1 MAQTTALSERVL
13 DALGFVGTL
22 EELTKALS
30 QKEYD
35 ECMEYI
41 ARMNDI
47 TLSEEEME
55 EMAEYYEKNDRPET
69 DEEVRLSSG
78 YKDAEQTAEWA
89 GSQGL

>member
-13 DALGFVGTL
+13 DAMGFVGTL

-30 QKEYD
+30 QEEYD

-47 TLSEEEME
+47 TLSDEEME
-55 EMAEYYEKNDRPET
+55 EMAEYYEKND
-69 DEEVRLSSG
+69 RLSSG

-89 GSQGL
+89 ESQGL